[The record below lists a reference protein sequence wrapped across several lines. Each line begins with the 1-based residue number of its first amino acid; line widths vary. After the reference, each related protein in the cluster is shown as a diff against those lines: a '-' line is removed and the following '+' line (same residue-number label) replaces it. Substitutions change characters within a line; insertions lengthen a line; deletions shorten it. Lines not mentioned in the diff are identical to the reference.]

1 MRAAPSVAAMSGR
14 SARRRAG
21 GWARLWPIVAA
32 LALHPLLCA
41 FDLNHHVVPPE
52 EIRDGGPAKDAIPA
66 VRDPQFVKAGQA
78 AFLEANDKVIGVVL
92 EGRARAYP
100 IKILNWHEVV
110 DDSIEGTP
118 LAVTFCPLVQG
129 AAVYRRA
136 VGDGQTLVFGVSG
149 KLYQSNLVLYDVNT
163 QSLWSQFDGRA
174 LTGPLAGQK
183 LSAIPS
189 TVTTWEA
196 WSKKHPA
203 TDVLGI
209 DTGYTRDYG
218 VDPYWGYEHGAEI
231 VSPVTHLDERLDAH
245 EIVLGISADG
255 QDEAFP
261 LSKLAGAPMPL
272 RVRLGGTNLTINYDA
287 GSGAARAS
295 AAGERIPA
303 YEGYWFAWA
312 AFHPG
317 TEIWSPAPK
326 AGRRAAAN

>member
-1 MRAAPSVAAMSGR
+1 M
-14 SARRRAG
+14 
-21 GWARLWPIVAA
+21 
-32 LALHPLLCA
+32 LCG
-41 FDLNHHVVPPE
+41 FDLTHHVVPAA

-66 VRDPQFVKAGQA
+66 VRDPQFVRAGQA

-110 DDSIEGTP
+110 DDSIEGVP
-118 LAVTFCPLVQG
+118 LAVTFCPLVQD

-136 VGDGQTLVFGVSG
+136 AGDGQTLVFGVSG
-149 KLYQSNLVLYDVNT
+149 KLYQSNLVLYDANT
-163 QSLWSQFDGRA
+163 QSLWSQLDGRA
-174 LTGPLAGQK
+174 LAGPLAGQK

-196 WSKKHPA
+196 WRKKHPA
-203 TDVLGI
+203 TDVLSM

-245 EIVLGISADG
+245 EIVLGISAGG

-272 RVRLGGTNLTINYDA
+272 RVRLGETDLTINYDA
-287 GSGAARAS
+287 GSGAASAS

-303 YEGYWFAWA
+303 YSGYWFAWA
-312 AFHPG
+312 AFHPA
-317 TEIWSPAPK
+317 TAVWSPVAK
-326 AGRRAAAN
+326 AGKRAAAN

>member
-1 MRAAPSVAAMSGR
+1 MRVEDGR
-14 SARRRAG
+14 PRS
-21 GWARLWPIVAA
+21 GWARRWLIAAA
-32 LALHPLLCA
+32 LALYPMLSG
-41 FDLNHHVVPPE
+41 FDLTHHVVPPE

-66 VRDPQFVKAGQA
+66 VKEPQFVKAGQA
-78 AFLEANDKVIGVVL
+78 AFLEANDKVIGVVV

-110 DDSIEGTP
+110 DDSIEGVP
-118 LAVTFCPLVQG
+118 LAVTFCPLVHD

-136 VGDGQTLVFGVSG
+136 AGDGQTLVFGVSG
-149 KLYQSNLVLYDVNT
+149 KLYQSNLVLYDANT
-163 QSLWSQFDGRA
+163 QSLWSQLDGRA
-174 LTGPLAGQK
+174 LAGPMAGQR

-196 WSKKHPA
+196 WRKKHPA
-203 TDVLGI
+203 TDVLSM

-245 EIVLGISADG
+245 EIVLGISAG
-255 QDEAFP
+255 GRDEAFP
-261 LSKLAGAPMPL
+261 LSKLAGAHMPL
-272 RVRLGGTNLTINYDA
+272 RVQLGGADLTISYDA
-287 GSGAARAS
+287 GSGAVSAS

-303 YEGYWFAWA
+303 YNGYWFAWA
-312 AFHPG
+312 AFHPA
-317 TEIWSPAPK
+317 TAIWSPAPK